1 MSKPTDSRLARLL
14 APSVV
19 ATSAPQPVPK
29 ATPPPTKAA
38 AKTAAPPASPPPA
51 PAGAKMVLKVA
62 AKQAD
67 GHGAVRFRTSVDAKT
82 LCLIPDGSEMLLVRV
97 EGDWAKVSWQGM
109 QGYVKAR
116 NLRRVGLVP
125 APAPEPATCTE
136 EKAPLGSTVCSF
148 QVNGTAYTI
157 DLAKDNRVNGITTV
171 HDYLVTLPDG
181 KGLRRNCGVGR
192 CGVCV
197 AMLSYTDPATGQAVH
212 RAFNTCLRPILS
224 CNGMA
229 ITTTHGLGT
238 TAQPHPV
245 QKALADH
252 SGTQCGFCSAGQ
264 VMSIYAHLAGSE
276 AKGNAVSGD
285 GLEKALDGNLCR
297 CTGYR
302 PIIAAARSFAKSAPS
317 AVDAPVLA
325 ADETSVQSVTP
336 DHVGASVPLVNVK
349 LPSTGPSPVSGS
361 GWVEVRTEQ
370 ELQAALVAAQG
381 SDIMLVGGNT
391 SRGLHPTRRP
401 DALINIAG
409 VASLR
414 ALSAS
419 ATSLTIGAMVTMTD
433 AQEFLAAQAKAVPA
447 LDAMAKHAL
456 LSPGTPIRNTGTVG
470 GNVALMH
477 EHQKD
482 GEFCT
487 EWPLLFQGW
496 GATVTVVDSAGAAST
511 LSFEDFWGTDMTKK
525 YIRQFDLPLAEA
537 AGRTYRTFRTSVR
550 HYYAQQFSGAAMCAK
565 VDASGVVQKGSVRIV
580 MNNVTARPLRATALE
595 QALEGATVSDQS
607 FFEKTLLPALESVIA
622 NPDPTLYGD
631 VEYRRQLHRSYF
643 YKFMLSLQPSLSPG
657 LATAALPW
665 LERPGQVGTQT
676 FHTDPSVYPLNA
688 PLVKIDGL
696 KQCTAEATYVQDI
709 SLPTGCLHGCP
720 VLAEEVGEID
730 TIDDTAAKAMPGFQV
745 LLTHKDVPLLCPGML
760 SGEPGAGSRGE
771 LFTPLF
777 AKTTDYVG
785 HIVALALADTQQ
797 AAVECAR
804 AVKVTYKSTKSPLI
818 LTVDDAIAAK
828 SFIKENNTSMTQGDA
843 DAALKTAEHV
853 LSDTFLVNE
862 QMHYHMESQSCL
874 ADPQEDLLVLHTS
887 TQVPK
892 MLADAVRATLLE
904 VISHVDVRQ
913 RRVGGGFGG
922 KLQSSIIPASLSA
935 FAAHHLKKPVRVI
948 FELTDNMKAVGRRP
962 QCQVNYQV
970 GYNSDGTI
978 VAVKGNAYFA
988 NSGGDAMNFVKS
1000 CDNSYSIPNWNI
1012 QSNLVSLDT
1021 PVTRSCRGP
1030 GWVPGIYF
1038 AERMLCRVADALG
1051 TDRAAL
1057 KQKHFYQKGGVT
1069 PYGMPLTN
1077 WNMPELWSTLRKSSN
1092 YDARVAD
1099 IQKWNAG
1106 NRWVKRGIAFTP
1118 SKFTFEYDILA
1129 HGLATGI
1136 MMDCRVQVNADGSV
1150 SVLSGGTEMGQGLTT
1165 KVAQTISYY
1174 LGCDMKYITFQEQ
1187 QTRNMGSILT
1197 AEDAT
1202 GGSVGS
1208 EITCL
1213 AAKNCCIELNKGLA
1227 PVKKELGPDAT
1238 WEQIAAKAA
1247 SIGVELNIRRTST
1260 DAASPVDKEGDVYNT
1275 LGAVVTEVSVD
1286 VLTGQVNMGRC
1297 DLIFDIG
1304 RSVNPYIDVGQMEG
1318 GFMMGVGLCLL
1329 EEVDY
1334 NAKGDLKY
1342 VAATYEAP
1350 GTIDVPQE
1358 WHVSVFNAGPF
1369 QATPNGAKA
1378 IAEPPVSLAYSA
1390 VDAVEQALA
1399 SAAKDAGAAP
1409 PRAVNLPFTV
1419 DKRQTAAGV
1428 KTSLFKLH

>member
-1 MSKPTDSRLARLL
+1 MPQHTDPRLARLF
-14 APSVV
+14 APSAV
-19 ATSAPQPVPK
+19 ATPATAVP
-29 ATPPPTKAA
+29 A
-38 AKTAAPPASPPPA
+38 PASPPPA
-51 PAGAKMVLKVA
+51 PADAKMVLKVA
-62 AKQAD
+62 AQQAD

-82 LCLIPDGSEMLLVRV
+82 LCLIPDGGEMLLVRV

-525 YIRQFDLPLAEA
+525 YIRHFELPLADA

-550 HYYAQQFSGAAMCAK
+550 HYYAQQLSGAAMCAK
-565 VDASGVVQKGSVRIV
+565 VNASGVVQKGSVRIV

-595 QALEGATVSDQS
+595 RVLEGATVSDQS

-631 VEYRRQLHRSYF
+631 VEYRRQLQRSYF
-643 YKFMLSLQPSLSPG
+643 YKFMLALQPSLSPG

-665 LERPGQVGTQT
+665 LERAGQVGTQT
-676 FHTDPSVYPLNA
+676 FHTDPSVYPLNE
-688 PLVKIDGL
+688 PLLKIDGL

-730 TIDDTAAKAMPGFQV
+730 KIDDTGAKAVPGYQG

-760 SGEPGAGSRGE
+760 SLEPGSGSKGS
-771 LFTPLF
+771 LFVPVF
-777 AKTTDYVG
+777 AKTTEYVG
-785 HIVALALADTQQ
+785 HILGLALADTQE
-797 AAVECAR
+797 AAVEVAR
-804 AVKVTYKSTKSPLI
+804 AVKVTYKSVKSPLV
-818 LTVDDAIAAK
+818 LTVQDAVAAK
-828 SFIKENNTSMTQGDA
+828 AFIKEGEGSVKQGDA

-853 LSDTFLVNE
+853 LSDTFLIKE
-862 QMHYHMESQSCL
+862 QIHYHMETQSCL
-874 ADPQEDLLVLHTS
+874 ADPQEDVLVLHTS
-887 TQVPK
+887 SQAPK
-892 MLADAVRATLLE
+892 VLAAGVQAMLDE
-904 VISHVDVRQ
+904 VISKIDVRQ

-922 KLQSSIIPASLSA
+922 KLQGSIIPASLSA
-935 FAAHHLKKPVRVI
+935 FAAHHLKRPVRVI
-948 FELTDNMKAVGRRP
+948 FELTDNMKAVGRRA
-962 QCQVNYQV
+962 QCQVDYQV
-970 GYNSDGTI
+970 GYNSDGSI
-978 VAVKGNAYFA
+978 VAVKGDAYFQ
-988 NSGGDAMNFVKS
+988 NSGGDAGNFTTS
-1000 CDNSYSIPNWNI
+1000 CDNSYSIPNWDLTASI
-1012 QSNLVSLDT
+1012 VALDT

-1030 GWVPGIYF
+1030 GWVPGIFF
-1038 AERMLCRVADALG
+1038 AERMMGRVADALG
-1051 TDRAAL
+1051 MDRTAL
-1057 KQKHFYQKGGVT
+1057 KQKHLYQKGGVT

-1077 WNMPELWSTLRKSSN
+1077 WTMPELWATLRKSSN
-1092 YDARVAD
+1092 FDARVAD
-1099 IQKWNAG
+1099 IQKWNTG
-1106 NRWVKRGIAFTP
+1106 NRWVKKGISFMP
-1118 SKFTFEYDILA
+1118 SKFSFAYSPALGKYTN
-1129 HGLATGI
+1129 GI
-1136 MMDCRVQVNADGSV
+1136 MFDCRVQVNADGSV
-1150 SVLSGGTEMGQGLTT
+1150 SVLSGGTEIGQGLHT
-1165 KVAQTISYY
+1165 KVAQTVAFH
-1174 LGCDMKYITFQEQ
+1174 LGCSMGDITFEEQ
-1187 QTRNMGSILT
+1187 QTKHMGSVLT
-1197 AEDAT
+1197 GVDLT

-1208 EITCL
+1208 ELTEL
-1213 AAKNCCIELNKGLA
+1213 AAKNCCIELNKNLS
-1227 PVKKELGPDAT
+1227 PVRKELGDKAT
-1238 WEQIAAKAA
+1238 WQQVAAKA
-1247 SIGVELNIRRTST
+1247 VELGINLNVRKSSS
-1260 DAASPVDKEGDVYNT
+1260 DAASPIDKEGHVYNT